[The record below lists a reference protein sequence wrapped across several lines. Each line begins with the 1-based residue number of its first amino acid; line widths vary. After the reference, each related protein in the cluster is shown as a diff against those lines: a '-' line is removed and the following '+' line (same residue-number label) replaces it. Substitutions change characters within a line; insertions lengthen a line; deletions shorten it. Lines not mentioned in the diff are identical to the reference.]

1 MGRSRF
7 RKGRVLNSN
16 WKDIIHFDS
25 VIAPSSSMALED
37 ITDVIK
43 NLEWIR
49 SFRNKVKINIS
60 NKRVQKH

>member
-1 MGRSRF
+1 LNSSFLDNAGFDYQLVWVSRF

-25 VIAPSSSMALED
+25 VPSSSMALED

-43 NLEWIR
+43 I
-49 SFRNKVKINIS
+49 
-60 NKRVQKH
+60 

>member
-1 MGRSRF
+1 LIYQLVYVEVDLE
-7 RKGRVLNSN
+7 KGRVLNSN

-43 NLEWIR
+43 I
-49 SFRNKVKINIS
+49 
-60 NKRVQKH
+60 

>member
-25 VIAPSSSMALED
+25 VIG
-37 ITDVIK
+37 I
-43 NLEWIR
+43 N
-49 SFRNKVKINIS
+49 RNFEGLVLVSDK
-60 NKRVQKH
+60 

>member
-43 NLEWIR
+43 I
-49 SFRNKVKINIS
+49 
-60 NKRVQKH
+60 